1 MDTRRPFVRR
11 RLKTLTRGALYPILR
26 RHQLNWQCAATRS
39 PTVSPRLLHWQAL
52 LAAATS
58 RAAGRQRRITLM
70 PPTRTNRSPGNYKTG
85 ARALKRKRVHNGLAL
100 RVLQVVFAECRRRWS
115 DRSCWHLQK
124 KKKKKKA
131 YSSPLWA
138 LNASQVAFHQKLASS
153 DNSVALHFDR
163 KCLTNG
169 RWERKKRK
177 RKSQKNEK
185 QSAQRASSLYHIVGV
200 ASFRFHVIHGGGLCR
215 RAKKKNFD
223 VEERIDGFIYLLTFQ
238 RELWRPTHGN
248 DQMEIFLYSTHSAIA
263 K

>member
-138 LNASQVAFHQKLASS
+138 LNASQVAFHQKFASS

-169 RWERKKRK
+169 RWEREKREK
-177 RKSQKNEK
+177 EKVRKMKSNLLKEHLPYII
-185 QSAQRASSLYHIVGV
+185 SSEWLLSGSMSSI
-200 ASFRFHVIHGGGLCR
+200 AGGSVVER
-215 RAKKKNFD
+215 KKKTLMWKK
-223 VEERIDGFIYLLTFQ
+223 ESTGSFIYWLFKGNFGAPLTGMIK
-238 RELWRPTHGN
+238 W
-248 DQMEIFLYSTHSAIA
+248 IFPYSTHSAIP